1 MERKEFLQY
10 FLLGSLS
17 AVATV
22 CKPES
27 GTKTISKLD
36 EIDPNIN
43 TLWTMKTVFNDS
55 VRSSI
60 LYQAPQMVC
69 DLVLEISGGEFGI
82 ELERIGETE
91 AILEEVSEGNI
102 ECGYSGIYYGS
113 ARYRSLFFS
122 SAIPF
127 GLTPEEQDAWLDY
140 KKSDNDAL
148 TFVQSVYEKVGLNI
162 ISFPAGST
170 GGQMGGWFKNPVNSV
185 EELDG
190 LVMRI
195 PGLGAEVLQN
205 LGVRPHGSLS
215 ARITIKEAI
224 ERLKDGRFDA
234 VEWVGP
240 YDDMTLRLHEVAQYY
255 YYPGWWEPST
265 TFNVQVNKDK
275 WNSLPKKYQNIFKAA
290 CYQTHM
296 KIKTEYQ
303 QKNSEALAALR
314 QGNTKFMK
322 FSDEILAVAKQK
334 TEELLKID
342 AEQDEV
348 FKEVYEEW
356 TRFKNKIRKWSELSY
371 YPNL

>member
-17 AVATV
+17 AVATG
-22 CKPES
+22 CNQES
-27 GTKTISKLD
+27 GIDTKPKLD
-36 EIDPNIN
+36 EWDTNIN

-82 ELERIGETE
+82 ELERSGEAE
-91 AILEEVSEGNI
+91 EILEEVSEGNI
-102 ECGYSGIYYGS
+102 ECGYSGVYYS
-113 ARYRSLFFS
+113 SSKYRSLFFS
-122 SAIPF
+122 NAIPF

-140 KKSDNDAL
+140 KKSENDAL

-170 GGQMGGWFKNPVNSV
+170 GGQMGGWFKKPVNSV

-205 LGVRPHGSLS
+205 LGVRPHGTLS
-215 ARITIKEAI
+215 ANITIEEAV

-240 YDDMTLRLHEVAQYY
+240 HDDMTLRLHEVAQYY

-275 WNSLPKKYQNIFKAA
+275 WDSLPKKYQNIFKAA

-296 KIKTEYQ
+296 KVKTEYQ
-303 QKNSEALAALR
+303 QRNSEALAMLR

-322 FSDEILAVAKQK
+322 FSDEILVAAKLK
-334 TEELLKID
+334 TEDLLKID

-356 TRFKNKIRKWSELSY
+356 TRFKDKIRQWSELTY
-371 YPNL
+371 YPNS